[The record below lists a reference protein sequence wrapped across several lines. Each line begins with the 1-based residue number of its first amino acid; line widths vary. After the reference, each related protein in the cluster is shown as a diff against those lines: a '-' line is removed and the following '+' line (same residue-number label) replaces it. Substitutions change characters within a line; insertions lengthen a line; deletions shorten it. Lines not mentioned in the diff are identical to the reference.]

1 MRRLA
6 ILAVAV
12 VTAFA
17 VTLPGATASAAVDG
31 TAANAKALAALQDA
45 NPVLEGT
52 TSLRAFTGLKGR
64 FLTHSGP
71 PITYEKMSGAQ
82 QGATWAAI
90 QFERWAPNLEAAKR
104 LAPHIRLYTNH
115 ELKGV
120 GGMAG
125 VLSPSMKVYVTRDAT
140 SGKKAYSV
148 HEYESFFGLFDGP
161 TIDQI
166 RFWNRTVM
174 PTIGRAVKHLHGV
187 PLNPIM
193 AEALARGD
201 EMHCLTTSATNALL
215 GILAPAMTETSSK
228 ADAAATQRELAAFP
242 HLGVPAVQV

>member
-120 GGMAG
+120 GWHGG
-125 VLSPSMKVYVTRDAT
+125 RVEPVD
-140 SGKKAYSV
+140 
-148 HEYESFFGLFDGP
+148 EGLCHP
-161 TIDQI
+161 
-166 RFWNRTVM
+166 RRYL
-174 PTIGRAVKHLHGV
+174 R
-187 PLNPIM
+187 
-193 AEALARGD
+193 
-201 EMHCLTTSATNALL
+201 
-215 GILAPAMTETSSK
+215 
-228 ADAAATQRELAAFP
+228 
-242 HLGVPAVQV
+242 